1 MKNKMSERGRQRV
14 MHAASQVNPK
24 DCREAAILGGVV
36 RCVIDTGHFDKQY
49 VKHYVPQSLSWFD
62 SERRQFRADPVSSK
76 SPNDDE
82 IAAITKRFMHF
93 YNPPREEALA
103 AA

>member
-1 MKNKMSERGRQRV
+1 MKSKMSERGRQRV

-36 RCVIDTGHFDKQY
+36 RCVIDTGHFNKQY
-49 VKHYVPQSLSWFD
+49 VKHYVPQALSWFD
-62 SERRQFRADPVSSK
+62 SDRKHFGAEAVNMK

-93 YNPPREEALA
+93 YNPPDAALVA
-103 AA
+103 A